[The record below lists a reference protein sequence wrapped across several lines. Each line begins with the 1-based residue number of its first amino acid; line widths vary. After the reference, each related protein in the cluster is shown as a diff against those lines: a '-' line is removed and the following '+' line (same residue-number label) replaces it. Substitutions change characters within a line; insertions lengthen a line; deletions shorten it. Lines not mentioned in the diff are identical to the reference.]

1 MRHLL
6 RRASIAGIAL
16 AAVLVV
22 ASPVSAAKDKDKDKE
37 GASITS
43 AEQGSR
49 DILGWSWGITA
60 PAGIGSGSGGAG
72 SGKAK
77 LQNFNLT
84 RRVDQLSTVLT
95 RATMLGSHFDEVV
108 ISVPIG
114 GPGTPFAIQ
123 YKLRLVFVESVQQSG
138 SAGGV
143 TESVS
148 LAYGAFQQQIGGT
161 TSQFGLSSA
170 DG

>member
-22 ASPVSAAKDKDKDKE
+22 ASPVSAAKDKDK
-37 GASITS
+37 AAATITIP
-43 AEQGSR
+43 EQGSG